1 MRRLIT
7 ALAVIT
13 ALPGPAP
20 GNSLTFDIWP
30 SPDPLASTACALR
43 LAGGMITV
51 VEVHGTGMPPIAPM
65 RWPASP
71 KEIAILIAALQTLVT
86 GDLPSVETSASRLPA
101 PPYVTVNWMARVD
114 DGMLTGLYIQQGL
127 TLPPELAQVLKN
139 LTPDG
144 ACDMALP

>member
-1 MRRLIT
+1 
-7 ALAVIT
+7 
-13 ALPGPAP
+13 
-20 GNSLTFDIWP
+20 
-30 SPDPLASTACALR
+30 
-43 LAGGMITV
+43 MITV

-71 KEIAILIAALQTLVT
+71 MEIAILIAALQTLVT

-127 TLPPELAQVLKN
+127 TLPPELVQVLKN
-139 LTPDG
+139 LTPGG